1 MLHVQVICQR
11 KYNVNIIHSNIQKH
25 RNIHTLIIVLKPK
38 MIHMSQKWSSRRL
51 LSENSG
57 EEPTFVS
64 TCFVLI
70 WSHFQWQREGLFT
83 TCLLPQIKEEYY
95 FIVCSIPNSISDNHC
110 DRTSKHSSFFVFL
123 SFACF
128 SSLSLLLA
136 APPPHWPPL
145 TLPPSPSC
153 PPASLPAPLDPLSSR
168 ASCSS
173 QRSTLICRLSP
184 PWRKENDQRMSS
196 NCTWVDNWLHSY
208 LLPFSSLKEG

>member
-1 MLHVQVICQR
+1 MFAVRKFRGRTYICEHMLCANLESFSMAEGRFVYHLLTAPNKVGVLL
-11 KYNVNIIHSNIQKH
+11 HS
-25 RNIHTLIIVLKPK
+25 VLNTK
-38 MIHMSQKWSSRRL
+38 Q
-51 LSENSG
+51 
-57 EEPTFVS
+57 
-64 TCFVLI
+64 
-70 WSHFQWQREGLFT
+70 
-83 TCLLPQIKEEYY
+83 Y
-95 FIVCSIPNSISDNHC
+95 SDNHC

-184 PWRKENDQRMSS
+184 P
-196 NCTWVDNWLHSY
+196 
-208 LLPFSSLKEG
+208 